1 MSHPQFSSQD
11 LFKFGLIIFAIFSPF
26 SIAGAQ
32 IGLGL
37 AILGWIS
44 KFFER
49 KNFFWK
55 SSFWDKPILIYL
67 GTVSLSIIFSYN
79 VKQSLVSF
87 VDEWLLLVFF
97 LLVNNLDEQKFSRK
111 LLDIIIFI
119 SVIVAFYAIYQ
130 HYTGQVFF
138 HHRPMEEYRL
148 PGTNKFRS
156 LGNFSIPLTYG
167 FYAMVVSLTSFCLA
181 AFESN
186 SKKRNLYYLASL
198 FILTGNL
205 FSYTRGTQLAQIFG
219 FIIFFIFSQGKNKRN
234 ELILVLSYFIF
245 IYFVDPDIFLRFKP
259 LVTTK
264 LSEADLRTIV
274 WSTSL
279 RIFLDHQIFGIGFGN
294 FNYFYEKY
302 LTVNSQI
309 FGHAHNDFLNVAVNA
324 GIFGFL
330 AFLWMW
336 AFCWLNLK
344 RNYQKSVDQNAKPIL
359 LAGLVV
365 VSAYW
370 LASQFQCFYTDA
382 IGNMILFFIIGTSV
396 AADKYLDSAR
406 TIRKL

>member
-1 MSHPQFSSQD
+1 MSYPKFISQN
-11 LFKFGLIIFAIFSPF
+11 LFKFGLVIFAILSPF

-32 IGLGL
+32 LGLGL
-37 AILGWIS
+37 AILGWVLE
-44 KFFER
+44 FFQR
-49 KNFFWK
+49 KKFFWK

-67 GTVSLSIIFSYN
+67 CAVLFSIIFSYN

-97 LLVNNLDEQKFSRK
+97 LCVNNLDDLKFSRK
-111 LLDIIIFI
+111 LLDIIIFL
-119 SVIVAFYAIYQ
+119 SVLVAIYAIYQ
-130 HYTGQVFF
+130 HYSGKVFF
-138 HHRPMEEYRL
+138 QTRPIEEFRL

-156 LGNFSIPLTYG
+156 IGNFSIPLTYG

-181 AFESN
+181 SFESEN
-186 SKKRNLYYLASL
+186 KKRNLYYLASL

-234 ELILVLSYFIF
+234 ELILVLSYFVF
-245 IYFVDPDIFLRFKP
+245 IYFIDPDIFVRFKP
-259 LVTTK
+259 LVTSK
-264 LSEADLRTIV
+264 FYEADLRTIV
-274 WSTSL
+274 WSTSF
-279 RIFLDHQIFGIGFGN
+279 RIFLDHPIFGIGFGN

-302 LTVNSQI
+302 LTVKSQI

-324 GIFGFL
+324 GIIGFF

-336 AFCWLNLK
+336 VVCWLKLK
-344 RNYQKSVDQNAKPIL
+344 RNYQKSVDQNAKPLL

-365 VSAYW
+365 VSAYL

-382 IGNMILFFIIGTSV
+382 IDNMILFFIIGTSV
-396 AADKYLDSAR
+396 AANKYFKNSPL
-406 TIRKL
+406 IGN